1 MEEMRDAYKVFV
13 RKTYGRDQLGD
24 LGVDGKKILK
34 YVSEKLGVKLKREF
48 NWLRIIDLFTG
59 EVS

>member
-13 RKTYGRDQLGD
+13 RKPYGRDQLGD
-24 LGVDGKKILK
+24 MGVDGKKILK
-34 YVSEKLGVKLKREF
+34 YVSDKLGVKVKREF
-48 NWLRIIDLFTG
+48 DWLRILGLFSG